1 MALFNF
7 NSDSEKTK
15 DLKVKMY
22 RSNVCGHPDKPIE
35 KNDNDLFVVDMY
47 VDGLCEF
54 VCNCSTPMT
63 ISIQGDWG
71 SGKTSMM
78 KMMEERIKKYAH
90 PVWFNTWQYS
100 QFNMQEELPISMMC
114 NMLTSLGCDEN
125 SLKTVVN
132 IGKSLMKGLFRFGA
146 STVGAQDAAD
156 EAIKCLEGDVT
167 NYAKQIEKLKD
178 EFQEAI
184 NRKAAETRADRVVV
198 FVDDLDRLQ
207 PSKAVE
213 LLEVLKVF
221 LDCEKCVY
229 ILAVDYGVVTQG
241 IKQKFG
247 NLVGEE
253 KGRSFFDKIIQ
264 LPFKMPVAQYNV
276 NNYVEKSL
284 AAMGINFKKNEE
296 EKFKRYVDL
305 IRISIGF
312 NPRSMKRL
320 FNTYQLLNIIL
331 QKKAD
336 SNIMNSNELLFAIIC
351 MQMEFEKLYE
361 YLVKNP
367 LVVRDFVERK
377 ITQDVKE
384 DIGIVDETEMSRIV
398 MFMGKFNEALQL
410 DEKLDEVSDAEIMN
424 LQKVLSFSA
433 VTSVSASGSLETD
446 NDKDWEFRYKNIKV
460 IEKTNSLLKEK
471 CGCEFSSLQY
481 KKNKDDR
488 KISDGVG
495 YVTFNDLE
503 FNYTF
508 RYAIRTDYTTL
519 DTVLDISIYPNGP
532 KKAREWFSKHFEVSI
547 LKDLEGDWDEEWCYW
562 HYANLHKYP
571 SLTCQ
576 NPESELANIVSK
588 AFNEFR
594 EVMEAKKSQMQI

>member
-1 MALFNF
+1 MALFG
-7 NSDSEKTK
+7 SDSEKTK
-15 DLKVKMY
+15 DLRVKMY
-22 RSNVCGHPDKPIE
+22 RSNVCGHPDKPVE

-63 ISIQGDWG
+63 VSIQGDWG

-114 NMLTSLGCDEN
+114 NMLQSLGCDEN

-146 STVGAQDAAD
+146 STVGAQDVAD
-156 EAIKCLEGDVT
+156 EALKCLDGDVT
-167 NYAKQIEKLKD
+167 NYAKQIEKLKE

-184 NRKAAETRADRVVV
+184 NRKAAETTAKRVVV

-207 PSKAVE
+207 PAKAVE

-229 ILAVDYGVVTQG
+229 VLAVDYGVVTQG

-296 EKFKRYVDL
+296 EKFKRYVEL
-305 IRISIGF
+305 IRMSIGF

-331 QKKAD
+331 QKKKLD
-336 SNIMNSNELLFAIIC
+336 TNLMNSNELLFAIIC

-367 LVVRDFVERK
+367 LVVRDFVEGK
-377 ITQDVKE
+377 ITQGTKE

-398 MFMGKFNEALQL
+398 MFMGKFNETLQL

-424 LQKVLSFSA
+424 LQEVLSFSS
-433 VTSVSASGSLETD
+433 VTSVSAGGVLGTD
-446 NDKDWEFRYKNIKV
+446 SKKDWAYRDINKKI
-460 IEKTNSLLKEK
+460 IEKTNALLKRI
-471 CGCEFSSLQY
+471 CDCEFNSLQY

-503 FNYTF
+503 FSYTF

-532 KKAREWFSKHFEVSI
+532 KKAREWFSKHFEVAV
-547 LKDLEGDWDEEWCYW
+547 LKGYKGDWDEEWCYW

-576 NPESELANIVSK
+576 NPENELANIVAK
-588 AFNEFR
+588 AYHEFR
-594 EVMEAKKSQMQI
+594 EVMEAKKVQMQV